1 MKRRLMMALL
11 AVWMMLAM
19 LPAVYGEGS
28 DEIKVLVGLAYKG
41 TALDGANLA
50 NGEGE
55 GYRFGYLDQERNF
68 HSLGYT
74 DEKNISVVKTQNVW
88 YGVDTT
94 YDPDGVLKSYS
105 DAITSIIGVG

>member
-1 MKRRLMMALL
+1 MKRRLIMALL

-55 GYRFGYLDQERNF
+55 G
-68 HSLGYT
+68 
-74 DEKNISVVKTQNVW
+74 
-88 YGVDTT
+88 
-94 YDPDGVLKSYS
+94 
-105 DAITSIIGVG
+105 

>member
-19 LPAVYGEGS
+19 LPVAYGEGS

-50 NGEGE
+50 T
-55 GYRFGYLDQERNF
+55 Q
-68 HSLGYT
+68 T
-74 DEKNISVVKTQNVW
+74 KKISRW
-88 YGVDTT
+88 
-94 YDPDGVLKSYS
+94 
-105 DAITSIIGVG
+105 